1 MGILMNNDNSLD
13 IRIMDKDYRVA
24 CPADQH
30 ASLQN
35 SAGFLNDRLNEIK
48 RKGSIIGTERIA
60 IMAALNLAHELL
72 GSQVSVDTLDEVDE
86 RMINLQKKID
96 IALHD
101 IEVA

>member
-1 MGILMNNDNSLD
+1 MVDNGGLN

-24 CPADQH
+24 CPQDQQ
-30 ASLQN
+30 ASLKN
-35 SAGFLNDRLNEIK
+35 SADFLNERLNDIK

-72 GSQVSVDTLDEVDE
+72 GSQESVDTFNDVDN
-86 RMINLQKKID
+86 RVQSLQKKID
-96 IALHD
+96 IALRD

>member
-1 MGILMNNDNSLD
+1 MGNNGLD

-24 CPADQH
+24 CPQDQQ
-30 ASLQN
+30 ASLKD
-35 SAGFLNDRLNEIK
+35 SASFLNDRLNEIK

-72 GSQVSVDTLDEVDE
+72 GSQEFAGDLEDVDN
-86 RMINLQKKID
+86 RMLNLQKKID
-96 IALHD
+96 IALRD

>member
-1 MGILMNNDNSLD
+1 MGNNGLD

-24 CPADQH
+24 CPPDQQ
-30 ASLQN
+30 ASLKD
-35 SAGFLNDRLNEIK
+35 SARFLNDRLNEIK

-72 GSQVSVDTLDEVDE
+72 GIQESAGDLENVDE
-86 RMINLQKKID
+86 RMLNLQKKID
-96 IALHD
+96 IALRD